1 MESHSYLADKL
12 SYYRLPFLS
21 KSTALKVLNFGEMRQ
36 QWYPGAEE
44 ASFSPFLLLLPS
56 SSHSLKSNL
65 IPLPVYP
72 VNKRDEEEERKSSRG
87 SRVVLT
93 LSFRF
98 TGFHD
103 KLQKLGANK
112 DVMITAAYS
121 GCETYKSHVAHGH
134 PNITHKLIQKK
145 AMQMLTH
152 VQTHQSFSKLH
163 LCVTK
168 YLKKNPIRMRQ
179 GQGR

>member
-1 MESHSYLADKL
+1 MEWHSYLADKL

-21 KSTALKVLNFGEMRQ
+21 KSTALKLLNFGEMRQ

-93 LSFRF
+93 LSFLF

-134 PNITHKLIQKK
+134 PNITHKLIKK
-145 AMQMLTH
+145 KKPRKCSRTCRHINHFSNYTCVWQNIKK
-152 VQTHQSFSKLH
+152 HQD
-163 LCVTK
+163 
-168 YLKKNPIRMRQ
+168 
-179 GQGR
+179 

>member
-152 VQTHQSFSKLH
+152 VQTHQSFFKLY

-168 YLKKNPIRMRQ
+168 YF
-179 GQGR
+179 